1 MASIAA
7 LPWLAMTGLAV
18 AVGLYALTY
27 IDGDPGR
34 LPAGLR
40 ANLLAHPVAFLAH
53 TTAAG
58 LALLAAPLQVLPA
71 LRRRWPR
78 VHRWTGRIYV
88 TACLLGG
95 IAGLRIAF
103 GTAYGPMAAAGFAT
117 LALAW
122 LVTTTIGFQAARAG
136 DVGRH
141 RAWMLRSVA
150 LTFAAVTL
158 RLQLWGAVAVGIDFD
173 IAYPAIAWLC
183 WVPNL
188 VAIDWWLRRRAAP
201 RTVRRGRAPA
211 TIPSPGE

>member
-1 MASIAA
+1 MASIGV
-7 LPWLAMTGLAV
+7 LPWLAMAGLAV

-27 IDGDPGR
+27 IDGDPSR
-34 LPAGLR
+34 LPAVLR
-40 ANLLAHPVAFLAH
+40 ANFLAHPVAFLTH

-58 LALLAAPLQVLPA
+58 LALLVAPFQVLPA

-78 VHRWTGRIYV
+78 VHRWTGRVYV
-88 TACLLGG
+88 VACLLGG

-103 GTAYGPMAAAGFAT
+103 GTAYGPVAAAGFAT

-122 LVTTTIGFQAARAG
+122 LATTTLGFQAARAG

-158 RLQLWGAVAVGIDFD
+158 RLQLWGAVAGRIDFD
-173 IAYPAIAWLC
+173 VAYPAIAWLC
-183 WVPNL
+183 WIPNL
-188 VAIDWWLRRRAAP
+188 VVIEWWLRRRVPA
-201 RTVRRGRAPA
+201 RTARRAMAPA
-211 TIPSPGE
+211 TRPPSGE